1 MAQKRVPSIDDA
13 VKNFIDVMERSELDK
28 FIRDGTTLLS
38 VSPKGFTVLTTV
50 DKPLL
55 EKLMESDAFK
65 EKIKAIDLTDPEEKA
80 LQAKFALS
88 NTITEDGWVAIDLDA
103 LYRGDV
109 IKISNDGLSYD
120 IAINK
125 NSLPLKLRKAEFN
138 EISYRVFLQ
147 PNLILGIKKRFETK
161 NVENGGFTML
171 RVFQI
176 I

>member
-13 VKNFIDVMERSELDK
+13 VKNFVDVMQRSELDK
-28 FIRDGTTLLS
+28 FIQDGLTLLS
-38 VSPKGFTVLTTV
+38 VSPKGYTVLTTV
-50 DKPLL
+50 DRPLL
-55 EKLMESDAFK
+55 EKLMESDSLKA
-65 EKIKAIDLTDPEEKA
+65 KIKSIDITDPEEKA
-80 LQAKFALS
+80 LQGKFALS
-88 NTITEDGWVAIDLDA
+88 NTITESGWVPIDLDA

-109 IKISNDGLSYD
+109 IKISIDGFSYD

-125 NSLPLKLRKAEFN
+125 GSLPLKLRKAEFN

-161 NVENGGFTML
+161 GVENGGFTML
-171 RVFQI
+171 RLFQI

>member
-109 IKISNDGLSYD
+109 IKISIDG
-120 IAINK
+120 
-125 NSLPLKLRKAEFN
+125 F
-138 EISYRVFLQ
+138 
-147 PNLILGIKKRFETK
+147 
-161 NVENGGFTML
+161 
-171 RVFQI
+171 
-176 I
+176 